1 MFDSPFTSDIAFV
14 FRTSKDNDFE
24 NLSSKEKS
32 LLSITASD
40 KRKSQFANGRI
51 ASAEALAKLGLQT
64 NYIAI
69 GSSGEPIW
77 ESGVTGSITHSGSFA
92 AVAVTRKAEGRAL
105 GIDLE
110 RIDKKLEF
118 DISEKFCTE
127 TELDWIKQ
135 PNSAYSP
142 LQKIII
148 LFSCKESVYKA
159 IFHLTGQPHRFKL
172 MQLTPSDQNS
182 FNLSLLGNLVLPTKK
197 VGFTIKNNYV
207 LSYTCF

>member
-14 FRTSKDNDFE
+14 FRTAKDNDFE
-24 NLSSKEKS
+24 NLAPEEQA
-32 LLSITASD
+32 LLSKTASD

-51 ASAEALAKLGLQT
+51 ASAEALAKLGIHT

-69 GSSGEPIW
+69 GNSGEPVW
-77 ESGVTGSITHSGSFA
+77 QSDVTGSITHSGSYA
-92 AVAVTRKAEGRAL
+92 AVAVCRKTAGRAL

-127 TELDWIKQ
+127 SELNWLKQ
-135 PNSAYSP
+135 PDDSYSP
-142 LQKIII
+142 LQKVII

-172 MQLTPSDQNS
+172 MQLTPNSENS
-182 FNLSLLGNLVLPTKK
+182 FDLSLLGNLVLPTKK
-197 VGFTIKNNYV
+197 VGFAIKNNYV